1 VLKDTPRSAN
11 SDGPTDHLLQEDGL
25 SQDELRSDVTGEIR
39 ETTEVLGIPRD
50 RWGCQ
55 NLVITEPTD
64 LPTKKVWKNLAHF
77 DKR

>member
-11 SDGPTDHLLQEDGL
+11 GDGPADHLLQEEGL
-25 SQDELRSDVTGEIR
+25 SQDELRSDVRGEIR

-55 NLVITEPTD
+55 NLTITVPTD
-64 LPTKKVWKNLAHF
+64 LPTKTV
-77 DKR
+77 